1 MDTTTDPPVIWGKNR
16 HKQAKKGFH
25 HQSVEAQL
33 GPTWLSLNFSCQGFA
48 SPHPNQTISSP
59 QIKFAKII
67 VIAIALV
74 SILVA
79 ESGLKDFSYWS
90 YTKQQFSI

>member
-16 HKQAKKGFH
+16 YKQAKKGFH

-33 GPTWLSLNFSCQGFA
+33 GTTWLSLNFSCQGFA
-48 SPHPNQTISSP
+48 SPHPNHTIPSP

-74 SILVA
+74 SKLVA
-79 ESGLKDFSYWS
+79 ESDLKDYSHRN
-90 YTKQQFSI
+90 YTKQRWF